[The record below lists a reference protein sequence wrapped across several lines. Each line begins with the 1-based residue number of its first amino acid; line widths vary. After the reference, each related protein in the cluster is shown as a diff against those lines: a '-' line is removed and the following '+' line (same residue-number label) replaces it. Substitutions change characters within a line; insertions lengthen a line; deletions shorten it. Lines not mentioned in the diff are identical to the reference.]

1 MGAHVRVFC
10 LYNGVAPPDLSA
22 DDGFLC
28 PTRALSLARSGDGG
42 RDSAPTRRDRARI
55 HPQGRRAGAGP
66 RRETASRERCTRGLR
81 AAEQRIP
88 LRAAQGSAI
97 GERSALVRLSL
108 VPKEQDYFRMFSELA
123 ANLDAAA
130 QLLVKFMEG
139 GDRKSIAAAILEHE
153 HVGDNIV
160 HDIVRRLNKSFI
172 TPIDREDIYDL
183 VATTD
188 EILDSIEE
196 VTGKVQIYRVDEIM
210 PFALQQA
217 QIIAKA
223 TPILRECMDNLEKPK
238 GLDERIIAINSLEND
253 GDRIERE
260 ALESLFERDT
270 KCTDIIKW
278 KDLYETLERAIDE
291 CEHVAN
297 VIESIVLKHN

>member
-1 MGAHVRVFC
+1 M
-10 LYNGVAPPDLSA
+10 
-22 DDGFLC
+22 
-28 PTRALSLARSGDGG
+28 
-42 RDSAPTRRDRARI
+42 
-55 HPQGRRAGAGP
+55 
-66 RRETASRERCTRGLR
+66 
-81 AAEQRIP
+81 
-88 LRAAQGSAI
+88 
-97 GERSALVRLSL
+97 RLSL

-153 HVGDNIV
+153 HVGDKIV

-188 EILDSIEE
+188 EILDNIEAAADM
-196 VTGKVQIYRVDEIM
+196 VMLYRVGDITE
-210 PFALQQA
+210 QA
-217 QIIAKA
+217 RRQAEVIAKA
-223 TPILRECMDNLEKPK
+223 TPLLKECMDNLEKPK

-253 GDRIERE
+253 GDRILRD
-260 ALESLFERDT
+260 AMASLFDGEWQ
-270 KCTDIIKW
+270 CTDIIKW
-278 KDLYETLERAIDE
+278 KDIYEILEAAIDE

>member
-1 MGAHVRVFC
+1 VK
-10 LYNGVAPPDLSA
+10 
-22 DDGFLC
+22 
-28 PTRALSLARSGDGG
+28 
-42 RDSAPTRRDRARI
+42 
-55 HPQGRRAGAGP
+55 
-66 RRETASRERCTRGLR
+66 
-81 AAEQRIP
+81 
-88 LRAAQGSAI
+88 
-97 GERSALVRLSL
+97 LSL
-108 VPKEQDYFRMFSELA
+108 VPKEHDYFRLFSELA

-130 QLLVKFMEG
+130 QLLVKFMND
-139 GDRKSIAAAILEHE
+139 GDQKSIAAAILEHE
-153 HVGDNIV
+153 HVGDKIV
-160 HDIVRRLNKSFI
+160 HDIVKRLNKSFI

-196 VTGKVQIYRVDEIM
+196 VTGKVLIYHVSEITT
-210 PFALQQA
+210 FALQQA
-217 QIIAKA
+217 QVIAKA

-238 GLDERIIAINSLEND
+238 GLDERIIAVNSLEND

-260 ALESLFERDT
+260 ALESLFEGDT

-297 VIESIVLKHN
+297 VIESIVLKRN

>member
-1 MGAHVRVFC
+1 M
-10 LYNGVAPPDLSA
+10 
-22 DDGFLC
+22 
-28 PTRALSLARSGDGG
+28 
-42 RDSAPTRRDRARI
+42 
-55 HPQGRRAGAGP
+55 
-66 RRETASRERCTRGLR
+66 
-81 AAEQRIP
+81 
-88 LRAAQGSAI
+88 
-97 GERSALVRLSL
+97 RLSL
-108 VPKEQDYFRMFSELA
+108 VPKEHDYFRMFSELA

-130 QLLVKFMEG
+130 QLLVKFMDD
-139 GDRKSIAAAILEHE
+139 GDRQAVADAILEHE
-153 HVGDNIV
+153 HVGDKIV

-196 VTGKVQIYRVDEIM
+196 AAGLVIIYRVGEITSY
-210 PFALQQA
+210 ARRQA
-217 QIIAKA
+217 EVIASA

-253 GDRIERE
+253 GDRILRD
-260 ALESLFERDT
+260 AMASLFDGQWQ
-270 KCTDIIKW
+270 CTDIIKW
-278 KDLYETLERAIDE
+278 KDIYEILEAAIDE

>member
-1 MGAHVRVFC
+1 MK
-10 LYNGVAPPDLSA
+10 
-22 DDGFLC
+22 
-28 PTRALSLARSGDGG
+28 
-42 RDSAPTRRDRARI
+42 
-55 HPQGRRAGAGP
+55 
-66 RRETASRERCTRGLR
+66 
-81 AAEQRIP
+81 
-88 LRAAQGSAI
+88 
-97 GERSALVRLSL
+97 LSL
-108 VPKEQDYFRMFSELA
+108 VPKEHDYFRMFSELA

-130 QLLVKFMEG
+130 QLLVKFMND
-139 GDRKSIAAAILEHE
+139 GDRQSIAAAILEHE
-153 HVGDNIV
+153 HVGDKMV

-183 VATTD
+183 VATAD

-196 VTGKVQIYRVDEIM
+196 AAGLMIIYRVGEATDY
-210 PFALQQA
+210 ARRQA
-217 QIIAKA
+217 EVIAKA

-238 GLDERIIAINSLEND
+238 GLDERIIAVNSLEND

-260 ALESLFERDT
+260 AIASLFEGDT

-278 KDLYETLERAIDE
+278 KDIYETLESAIDE

>member
-1 MGAHVRVFC
+1 VK
-10 LYNGVAPPDLSA
+10 
-22 DDGFLC
+22 
-28 PTRALSLARSGDGG
+28 
-42 RDSAPTRRDRARI
+42 
-55 HPQGRRAGAGP
+55 
-66 RRETASRERCTRGLR
+66 
-81 AAEQRIP
+81 
-88 LRAAQGSAI
+88 
-97 GERSALVRLSL
+97 LSL
-108 VPKEQDYFRMFSELA
+108 VPKDHDYFRLFAEQA

-130 QLLVKFMEG
+130 HLLVKFMND
-139 GDRKSIAAAILEHE
+139 GDRQSVAAAILEHE
-153 HVGDNIV
+153 HVGDKIV

-183 VATTD
+183 VATSD

-196 VTGKVQIYRVDEIM
+196 AVGLVIIYRVDEITS
-210 PFALQQA
+210 FARRQA
-217 QIIAKA
+217 EIIAKA

-238 GLDERIIAINSLEND
+238 GLDERIIAVNSLEND

-260 ALESLFERDT
+260 ALESLFEGDT

-297 VIESIVLKHN
+297 VIEGIVLKHN

>member
-1 MGAHVRVFC
+1 MK
-10 LYNGVAPPDLSA
+10 
-22 DDGFLC
+22 
-28 PTRALSLARSGDGG
+28 
-42 RDSAPTRRDRARI
+42 
-55 HPQGRRAGAGP
+55 
-66 RRETASRERCTRGLR
+66 
-81 AAEQRIP
+81 
-88 LRAAQGSAI
+88 
-97 GERSALVRLSL
+97 LSL
-108 VPKEQDYFRMFSELA
+108 VPKDHDYFRLFAEQA

-130 QLLVKFMEG
+130 QLLVRFMND
-139 GDRKSIAAAILEHE
+139 GDRPSIAAAILEHE
-153 HVGDNIV
+153 HVGDKIV

-183 VATTD
+183 VATAD
-188 EILDSIEE
+188 EVLDNIEE
-196 VTGKVQIYRVDEIM
+196 VAGLMTIYRIGE
-210 PFALQQA
+210 ATGYARRQA
-217 QIIAKA
+217 EVIAKA

-260 ALESLFERDT
+260 AIASLFDGDT

-278 KDLYETLERAIDE
+278 KDIYETLESAIDE